1 MAQQKEIAIM
11 GAGLVGSL
19 LSVYLAKE
27 GHQVTVYER
36 RPDMRKA
43 TIGGGR
49 SINLALSDRG
59 WKALSKV
66 GADRPVREMGIPMYG
81 RMIHHEDGTTSYQ
94 PYGKDD
100 QAIYS
105 VSRSGLNAVLMDYAE
120 QHGVAFSFE
129 EGCDTV
135 DIDSR
140 TAHLSNGKQVT
151 PDLLF
156 GADGA
161 FSRVRLSMMK
171 TDRFDYSQ
179 QYLPHGYKEL
189 SIPSAPDGGWLIEK
203 EALHIWP
210 RHDFMLIALPNL
222 DGSFTCTLFAPFDGP
237 NGFNQVSDSTSLKAY
252 FKQHFA
258 DALPLMPALETDYF
272 TNPTASLVTVRCYP
286 WVKHQSIALIGD
298 ASHAIVPFYGQGMN
312 SGFEDCDVL
321 HQCMQQHGDD
331 WSAVL
336 AAYQESRKPSADAIA
351 DLALQ
356 NFIEMRDR
364 VDDPAFLYRKQLEKR
379 LHEKYPNAFV
389 PQYTQVT
396 FSHLPY
402 EKALAAGKQQEAF
415 FDQIIATLNIKQA
428 PDHHVVESVMHAWQE
443 FSA

>member
-1 MAQQKEIAIM
+1 MAQQKEIAVM

-27 GHQVTVYER
+27 GHKVTVYER

-66 GADRPVREMGIPMYG
+66 GADQPVREMGIPMYG

-120 QHGVAFSFE
+120 QQGVAFSFE
-129 EGCDTV
+129 EGCDAV
-135 DIDSR
+135 DMDSR
-140 TAHLSNGKQVT
+140 TAHLSSGKQVT

-189 SIPSAPDGGWLIEK
+189 SIPPAPDGSWLIEK

-222 DGSFTCTLFAPFDGP
+222 DGSFTCTLFAPFEGP
-237 NGFNQVSDSTSLKAY
+237 NGFNQVTDSDSLMAY
-252 FKQHFA
+252 FNQHFA
-258 DALPLMPALETDYF
+258 DAVPLMPTLETDYF

-286 WVKHQSIALIGD
+286 WVRHQSIALIGD

-321 HQCMQQHGDD
+321 HQCMVQYGDD
-331 WSAVL
+331 WPAVL

-379 LHEKYPNAFV
+379 LHEKYPSAFV

-415 FDQIIATLNIKQA
+415 FDQIIATLDIQQA
-428 PDHHVVESVMHAWQE
+428 PDDQVVESVMHAWQE
-443 FSA
+443 FFT

>member
-1 MAQQKEIAIM
+1 M

-19 LSVYLAKE
+19 LSAYLAKE

-43 TIGGGR
+43 NIGGGR

-59 WKALSKV
+59 WKALAKV
-66 GADRPVREMGIPMYG
+66 GADKPVRDMGIPMYG
-81 RMIHHEDGTTSYQ
+81 RMIHHEEGSTSFQ
-94 PYGKDD
+94 PYGKED

-105 VSRSGLNAVLMDYAE
+105 VSRGGLNEVLMDFAE
-120 QHGVAFSFE
+120 KQGVQFVFE
-129 EGCDTV
+129 DGCEEV
-135 DIDSR
+135 DIESR
-140 TAHLSNGKQVT
+140 KAHLSSGKTVK

-171 TDRFDYSQ
+171 TDRFDYQ
-179 QYLPHGYKEL
+179 QMYLPHGYKEL
-189 SIPSAPDGGWLIEK
+189 SIPAAPDGGWLIEK
-203 EALHIWP
+203 NALHIWP

-222 DGSFTCTLFAPFDGP
+222 DGSFTCTLFAPFEGP
-237 NGFNQVSDSTSLKAY
+237 NGFNQVTDKSSMMAY

-258 DALPLMPALETDYF
+258 DAIPLMPDLEEDYF
-272 TNPTASLVTVRCYP
+272 TNPTSSLVTVRCYP
-286 WVKHQSIALIGD
+286 WVKHDSIALIGD

-321 HQCMQQHGDD
+321 HQCVEQHGED
-331 WSAVL
+331 WPAVL
-336 AAYQESRKPSADAIA
+336 EAYQQSRKPSADAIA

-356 NFIEMRDR
+356 NFVEMRDR
-364 VDDPAFLYRKQLEKR
+364 VDDPAFLYRKQLEKL
-379 LHEKYPNAFV
+379 LHEKYPTDFV

-396 FSHLPY
+396 FSHTPY
-402 EKALAAGKQQEAF
+402 EKALAAGKEQEAF
-415 FDQIIATLNIKQA
+415 FSQILAQLDLSSSPNE
-428 PDHHVVESVMHAWQE
+428 HVAAEVIEAWR
-443 FSA
+443 SYGS